1 MLLGTAGT
9 IAGTAARP
17 RTSGGAGRLRGSLIH
32 SALRRTTL
40 LTPPPLRS
48 HVGSHCT
55 GGQKIEVV
63 VTADGT
69 AADEASSGRAVVAA
83 TAGLVVLVAMLF

>member
-1 MLLGTAGT
+1 MSSVESPQVLF
-9 IAGTAARP
+9 IP
-17 RTSGGAGRLRGSLIH
+17 
-32 SALRRTTL
+32 ALP
-40 LTPPPLRS
+40 LTPPLRS

-55 GGQKIEVV
+55 SGQKIEVV

-69 AADEASSGRAVVAA
+69 AADKDSSGRAVVAA